1 MDSISLSWRKGGSL
15 WEQTAGEEGR
25 GAAYGLKDAGAGDVD
40 VRHVAEGFPRDGNEG
55 LQVGP
60 LRDVAFGE
68 DDVLRGRDVGGGF
81 GGEAQ
86 VGDDAFGAVGGGE
99 AGEG

>member
-1 MDSISLSWRKGGSL
+1 M
-15 WEQTAGEEGR
+15 

-40 VRHVAEGFPRDGNEG
+40 VWHVAEGFLRDGDEG

-60 LRDVAFGE
+60 LGDVAFGE
-68 DDVLRGRDVGGGF
+68 DDVLRSLDVGGGF